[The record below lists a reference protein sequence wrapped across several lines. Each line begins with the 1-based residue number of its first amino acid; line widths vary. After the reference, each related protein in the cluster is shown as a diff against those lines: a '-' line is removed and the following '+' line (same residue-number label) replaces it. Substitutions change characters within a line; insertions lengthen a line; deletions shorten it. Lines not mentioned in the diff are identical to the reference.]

1 MAKKQNDARSRGDW
15 QPIESPATQTQS
27 KGGDGIMTTTNY
39 TVRRYDNGRAIG
51 SVDLTDEQ
59 FARYMAMSQQPQ
71 GIIRLGAMPH
81 DLDVEYQDTH
91 EDTVI
96 YLD

>member
-1 MAKKQNDARSRGDW
+1 
-15 QPIESPATQTQS
+15 
-27 KGGDGIMTTTNY
+27 MTTTVTNY
-39 TVRRYDNGRAIG
+39 TVRRYDDNSAIG
-51 SVDLTDEQ
+51 SVGLTDEQ
-59 FARYMAMSQQPQ
+59 FFRYESLAQQPQ

-81 DLDVEYQDTH
+81 DLYDLDPEHQDTH